1 MESEIEF
8 IFIGR
13 PRNLCEL
20 GCYDDCSPNC
30 EGEEAIQTRKRV

>member
-8 IFIGR
+8 IFIGQ

-20 GCYDDCSPNC
+20 GCYDDCGEYDDCSPHC
-30 EGEEAIQTRKRV
+30 EGE